1 MAQGIF
7 RKILFECVC
16 SAGIR
21 PHISNESYRSFL
33 RTYESENSSVC
44 GREVARLKFSKREK
58 ILLILFII
66 AYVVVGI
73 INMKELSKTPMSEAF
88 KNLGR
93 RWIVNIGGF
102 RMNPMTVIMGLF
114 IALILIV
121 IAYKMGRNFKL
132 IPDRKQSFFEY
143 LMEFVYEIVEEAIP
157 DPKLVRPTFVLAMT
171 LFLFISLSNLIGG
184 AVPGINVVGYE
195 DGTIEKITL
204 FTDTWPAPTA
214 DLNTDLTYA
223 LMVLVISHVFAI
235 KSKGFKTWL
244 KGWIDPSP
252 IMLPLNIIGELAK
265 PISHS
270 LRLFGN
276 IAGGAILVYILS
288 YLVKYFFLP
297 IVFWGFFGIFVG
309 LIQAF
314 VFTILAIAYI
324 SSQLS

>member
-1 MAQGIF
+1 
-7 RKILFECVC
+7 
-16 SAGIR
+16 
-21 PHISNESYRSFL
+21 
-33 RTYESENSSVC
+33 
-44 GREVARLKFSKREK
+44 LKFSKREK

-66 AYVVVGI
+66 VYVVVGI

-93 RWIVNIGGF
+93 RWIVSIGGF
-102 RMNPMTVIMGLF
+102 RINPMTVIMGLF

-121 IAYKMGRNFKL
+121 IAYRVGKNFKL

-204 FTDTWPAPTA
+204 FSDIWPAPTA
-214 DLNTDLTYA
+214 DLNTNLTYA

-235 KSKGFKTWL
+235 KSKGFKAWL
-244 KGWIDPSP
+244 KSWIDPSP

>member
-1 MAQGIF
+1 
-7 RKILFECVC
+7 
-16 SAGIR
+16 
-21 PHISNESYRSFL
+21 
-33 RTYESENSSVC
+33 
-44 GREVARLKFSKREK
+44 LKFSKKEK

-73 INMKELSKTPMSEAF
+73 INIKELSKTPMSEAF

-93 RWIVNIGGF
+93 RWIVSIGGF
-102 RMNPMTVIMGLF
+102 RINPMTVIMGLA

-121 IAYKMGRNFKL
+121 IAYRVGKNFKL

-184 AVPGINVVGYE
+184 TVPGINVVGYE

-204 FTDTWPAPTA
+204 FSDIWPAPTA
-214 DLNTDLTYA
+214 DLNTNLTYA

-235 KSKGFKTWL
+235 KSKGFKAWL
-244 KGWIDPSP
+244 KNWIDPSP

>member
-1 MAQGIF
+1 M
-7 RKILFECVC
+7 
-16 SAGIR
+16 
-21 PHISNESYRSFL
+21 
-33 RTYESENSSVC
+33 
-44 GREVARLKFSKREK
+44 KFSKKEK
-58 ILLILFII
+58 IFLILFII
-66 AYVVVGI
+66 AYVVIGM
-73 INMKELSKTPMSEAF
+73 INIKEISKIPMSEAF

-93 RWIVNIGGF
+93 RWIVSIGGF
-102 RMNPMTVIMGLF
+102 RINPMTVIMGLAIAF
-114 IALILIV
+114 IIIA
-121 IAYKMGRNFKL
+121 IAYRVGRNFKL

-143 LMEFVYEIVEEAIP
+143 LMEFIYEIVEDAIP
-157 DPKLVRPTFVLAMT
+157 DPKLVRPTFVIAMT

-204 FTDTWPAPTA
+204 FSNIWPAPTA
-214 DLNTDLTYA
+214 DLNTNLTYA
-223 LMVLVISHVFAI
+223 LMVLIISHVFAI
-235 KSKGFKTWL
+235 KSKGIKAWL
-244 KGWIDPSP
+244 KNWIDPNP
-252 IMLPLNIIGELAK
+252 IMLPLNVIGELAK

-276 IAGGAILVYILS
+276 VAGGAILVYILS